1 METGC
6 LKFLLINCHFFTYL
20 NRLKA
25 LRSELQDLTPD
36 LAIAATCPL
45 VFTIVESYRF
55 DIRVMTKNHRVFS
68 HFLIFAL
75 RKIC

>member
-1 METGC
+1 MLFILEISMIVI
-6 LKFLLINCHFFTYL
+6 FLPILICH
-20 NRLKA
+20 KA

-55 DIRVMTKNHRVFS
+55 DIHVMTKNHRVFS
-68 HFLIFAL
+68 HFLIFAV